1 MAEVIAEFR
10 KLINQYH
17 NGTGTPL
24 REDFSQP
31 DYFVQAIPYLLTFV
45 VLEIVVM
52 WIKHGSLRG
61 GWSMA
66 DSLTSFSHGIYFLAH
81 GQVSPYRMLTQG
93 MFSYVYTKIYENY
106 KIYELPW
113 SSPFTWYVAAI
124 SVDFCYYWIHRA
136 CHEVNIF
143 WAKHQ
148 VHHSSDYYNLTT
160 ALRLSAFQIWLAWP
174 FYLPMAFFVPPSIL
188 LIHKQFNLL
197 YQFWI
202 HTELIDSLGPLEYVL
217 NTPKHHRVHHGS
229 NRYCID
235 KNFGGVL
242 IIWDRMF
249 NTFAEERDQE
259 KIVYGLVEEVNSF
272 NPFWLHFFHYT
283 RIWTRVQ
290 NQKSPSDKLSVLLKG
305 PAWRRGKPRLG
316 EIEDV
321 PVVGFLD
328 ISALTP

>member
-1 MAEVIAEFR
+1 MGHINKNSITLVVIR
-10 KLINQYH
+10 
-17 NGTGTPL
+17 
-24 REDFSQP
+24 
-31 DYFVQAIPYLLTFV
+31 
-45 VLEIVVM
+45 
-52 WIKHGSLRG
+52 
-61 GWSMA
+61 
-66 DSLTSFSHGIYFLAH
+66 
-81 GQVSPYRMLTQG
+81 QVSPYRMLTQG

-136 CHEVNIF
+136 CHGKFTSDYLPILLVSHSKKIELSEVNIF

-217 NTPKHHRVHHGS
+217 NTPKHHR
-229 NRYCID
+229 
-235 KNFGGVL
+235 
-242 IIWDRMF
+242 
-249 NTFAEERDQE
+249 
-259 KIVYGLVEEVNSF
+259 
-272 NPFWLHFFHYT
+272 
-283 RIWTRVQ
+283 
-290 NQKSPSDKLSVLLKG
+290 
-305 PAWRRGKPRLG
+305 
-316 EIEDV
+316 
-321 PVVGFLD
+321 
-328 ISALTP
+328 